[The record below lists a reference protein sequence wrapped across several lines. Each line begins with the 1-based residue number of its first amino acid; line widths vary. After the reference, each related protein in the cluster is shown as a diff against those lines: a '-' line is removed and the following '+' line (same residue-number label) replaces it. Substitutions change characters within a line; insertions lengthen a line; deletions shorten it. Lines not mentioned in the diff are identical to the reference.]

1 MRRAVSTLLLCLCA
15 SVGTRLAG
23 QAPNIAPEEPWIGRL
38 AIGRAWQGAY
48 AYRNGGSMLGGTIG
62 RAVGRRSWL
71 RLDISRTAFAA
82 YSDIDSLGFCGPFGC
97 SMVPRAS
104 DRLHQWVLALDW
116 EQRLEARG
124 FYVLG
129 GVAAVVATGEGLD
142 QAGVAPGLAVGLG
155 LRFSRIF
162 AVEARY
168 IQSLRRDPKER
179 WLIPLV
185 VSLGP

>member
-23 QAPNIAPEEPWIGRL
+23 QVPSVAPEEVWIGRL

-71 RLDISRTAFAA
+71 RLDLSRTSFDA
-82 YSDIDSLGFCGPFGC
+82 YIDSLSCGLLCTGTA
-97 SMVPRAS
+97 RAD
-104 DRLHQWVLALDW
+104 DRLRQWVVGLTW
-116 EQRLEARG
+116 EERLEARG
-124 FYVLG
+124 LYVLG
-129 GVAAVVATGEGLD
+129 GVAVMVATGEGLE
-142 QAGVAPGLAVGLG
+142 QAGVAPGLAAGLG
-155 LRFSRIF
+155 LRFGRIF

-168 IQSLRRDPKER
+168 IQLLRRDPKER
-179 WLIPLV
+179 WLLPLV